1 MAKKEKNEFSAARK
15 KRRFKIAML
24 RTKKFIGAVLALAIV
39 CVAVWLF
46 VKEDVAGIIGD
57 RIAAGSS
64 SGASMPVEIAGTS
77 VKETFT
83 IGDNVGVLTDGN
95 VALYAKNGKQ
105 LLSYTHGMT
114 DPIVKA
120 AGRRFLLY
128 DRGGTKLVVRMRD
141 KVLFE
146 KEFDYKIIS
155 ANISSGGWI
164 TVVTAAQRY
173 ASQLHVWN
181 SAYDEEIFTWSSS
194 GEYIICSAADS
205 GSKTVAAAT
214 LTANASGQMVTTV
227 HIFTTEAAME
237 LGKKEFGGEAAV
249 SLEYNSSGNVKIIC
263 DSMAAVIDRSG
274 NVLGRFDFD
283 RKLISCVNAHGTSGM
298 ALVFDRY
305 TEARATDVTFI
316 GSRGEQVKTVSVS
329 GKFLCANGN
338 SSHAAVYCDG
348 TATVFDYSGNKT
360 AELTSEQDAL
370 LILLTKESVFAVTR
384 DEICE
389 VKR

>member
-57 RIAAGSS
+57 RIAASSS

-155 ANISSGGWI
+155 ANISSDGWI

-227 HIFTTEAAME
+227 HIFTTEAAVE
-237 LGKKEFGGEAAV
+237 LGKKDFSGEAAV

-263 DSMAAVIDRSG
+263 DSMAAVVDRSG
-274 NVLGRFDFD
+274 NVIGRYDFD

>member
-57 RIAAGSS
+57 RIAASSS

-155 ANISSGGWI
+155 ANISSDGWI

-227 HIFTTEAAME
+227 HIFTTEAAVE
-237 LGKKEFGGEAAV
+237 LGKKDFSGEAAV

-263 DSMAAVIDRSG
+263 DSMAAVVDRSG
-274 NVLGRFDFD
+274 NVIGRYDFD

-389 VKR
+389 VKK

>member
-57 RIAAGSS
+57 RIAASSS

-155 ANISSGGWI
+155 ANISSDGWI

-227 HIFTTEAAME
+227 HIFTRRRLWSWAKRTSAA
-237 LGKKEFGGEAAV
+237 KPP
-249 SLEYNSSGNVKIIC
+249 
-263 DSMAAVIDRSG
+263 
-274 NVLGRFDFD
+274 
-283 RKLISCVNAHGTSGM
+283 
-298 ALVFDRY
+298 
-305 TEARATDVTFI
+305 
-316 GSRGEQVKTVSVS
+316 
-329 GKFLCANGN
+329 
-338 SSHAAVYCDG
+338 
-348 TATVFDYSGNKT
+348 
-360 AELTSEQDAL
+360 
-370 LILLTKESVFAVTR
+370 
-384 DEICE
+384 
-389 VKR
+389 

>member
-15 KRRFKIAML
+15 KRRFKIVML
-24 RTKKFIGAVLALAIV
+24 RTKKFIGAVLALVIV
-39 CVAVWLF
+39 CAAVWLF

-57 RIAAGSS
+57 RIAASSS

-155 ANISSGGWI
+155 ANISSDGWI

-237 LGKKEFGGEAAV
+237 LGKKDFSGEAAV

-263 DSMAAVIDRSG
+263 DSMAAVVDRSG

-389 VKR
+389 VKK

>member
-57 RIAAGSS
+57 RIAASSS

-155 ANISSGGWI
+155 ANISSDGWI

-237 LGKKEFGGEAAV
+237 LGKKDFSGEAAV

-263 DSMAAVIDRSG
+263 DSMAAVVDRSG
-274 NVLGRFDFD
+274 NVIGRYDFD

-360 AELTSEQDAL
+360 AELTSEQDAM

>member
-57 RIAAGSS
+57 RIAAGSA

-83 IGDNVGVLTDGN
+83 VGDNVGVLTDGN

-105 LLSYTHGMT
+105 LLSYAHGMT

-155 ANISSGGWI
+155 ANISSDGWI

-227 HIFTTEAAME
+227 HIFTTEAAVE
-237 LGKKEFGGEAAV
+237 LGKKDFSGEAAV

-389 VKR
+389 VKK

>member
-57 RIAAGSS
+57 RIAASSS

-227 HIFTTEAAME
+227 HIFTTEAAIE
-237 LGKKEFGGEAAV
+237 LGKKDFSGEAAV

-263 DSMAAVIDRSG
+263 DSMAAVVDRSG
-274 NVLGRFDFD
+274 NVIGRYDFD

-338 SSHAAVYCDG
+338 SSHATVYCDG
-348 TATVFDYSGNKT
+348 TATVFDYSGNRT

>member
-57 RIAAGSS
+57 RIAASSS

-155 ANISSGGWI
+155 ANISSDGWI

-227 HIFTTEAAME
+227 HIFTTEAAIE
-237 LGKKEFGGEAAV
+237 LGKKDFSGEAAV

-263 DSMAAVIDRSG
+263 DSMAAVVDRSG
-274 NVLGRFDFD
+274 NVIGRYDFD
-283 RKLISCVNAHGTSGM
+283 RKLISCVNSHGTSGM

-389 VKR
+389 VKK

>member
-24 RTKKFIGAVLALAIV
+24 RTKKFIGAVLALVIV

-57 RIAAGSS
+57 RIAAGSA
-64 SGASMPVEIAGTS
+64 SGASMPVEIAGTA

-83 IGDNVGVLTDGN
+83 VGDNVGVLTDGN

-105 LLSYTHGMT
+105 LLSYAHGMT

-155 ANISSGGWI
+155 ANISSDGWI

-237 LGKKEFGGEAAV
+237 LGKKDFSGEAAV

-263 DSMAAVIDRSG
+263 DSMAAVVDRSG

>member
-57 RIAAGSS
+57 RIAAGSA

-83 IGDNVGVLTDGN
+83 VGDNVGVLTDGN

-146 KEFDYKIIS
+146 KELDYKIIS
-155 ANISSGGWI
+155 ANISSDGWI

-227 HIFTTEAAME
+227 HIFTTEAAVE
-237 LGKKEFGGEAAV
+237 LGKKDFSGEAAV

>member
-57 RIAAGSS
+57 RIAAGSA

-83 IGDNVGVLTDGN
+83 VGDNVGVLTDGN

-105 LLSYTHGMT
+105 LLSYAHGMT

-227 HIFTTEAAME
+227 HIFTTEAAIE
-237 LGKKEFGGEAAV
+237 LGKKDFSGEAAV

-263 DSMAAVIDRSG
+263 DSMAAVVDRSG
-274 NVLGRFDFD
+274 NVIGRYDFD

-389 VKR
+389 VKK

>member
-24 RTKKFIGAVLALAIV
+24 RTKKFIGAVLAFAIV

-57 RIAAGSS
+57 RIAASSS

-227 HIFTTEAAME
+227 HIFTTEAAIE
-237 LGKKEFGGEAAV
+237 LGKKDFSGEAAV

-263 DSMAAVIDRSG
+263 DSMAAVVDRSG
-274 NVLGRFDFD
+274 NVIGRYDFD

-389 VKR
+389 VKK

>member
-1 MAKKEKNEFSAARK
+1 M
-15 KRRFKIAML
+15 
-24 RTKKFIGAVLALAIV
+24 LALAIV

-46 VKEDVAGIIGD
+46 VKEDVAGLIGD

-64 SGASMPVEIAGTS
+64 SGASMPVEIAGTA

-83 IGDNVGVLTDGN
+83 VGDNVGVLTDGN
-95 VALYAKNGKQ
+95 VALYAKNGKK

-146 KEFDYKIIS
+146 KEFDYKIIR
-155 ANISSGGWI
+155 ANISSDGWI

-227 HIFTTEAAME
+227 HIFTTEAAVE
-237 LGKKEFGGEAAV
+237 LGKKDFSGEAAV

-283 RKLISCVNAHGTSGM
+283 RKLISCVNVHGTSGM

-389 VKR
+389 VKK

>member
-39 CVAVWLF
+39 CAAVWLF

-57 RIAAGSS
+57 RIAAGSA

-83 IGDNVGVLTDGN
+83 VGDNVGVLTDGN

-105 LLSYTHGMT
+105 LLSYTHGMA

-155 ANISSGGWI
+155 ANISSDGWI

-227 HIFTTEAAME
+227 HIFTTEAAVE
-237 LGKKEFGGEAAV
+237 LGKKDFSGEAAV

>member
-57 RIAAGSS
+57 RIAASSS

-155 ANISSGGWI
+155 ANISSDGWI

-227 HIFTTEAAME
+227 HIFTTEAAIE
-237 LGKKEFGGEAAV
+237 LGKKDFSGEAAV

-263 DSMAAVIDRSG
+263 DSMAAVVDRSG
-274 NVLGRFDFD
+274 NVIGRYDFD

-370 LILLTKESVFAVTR
+370 LIILTKESVFAVTR

>member
-24 RTKKFIGAVLALAIV
+24 RTKKFIGAVLALVIV

-57 RIAAGSS
+57 RIAASSS

-227 HIFTTEAAME
+227 HIFTTEAAIE
-237 LGKKEFGGEAAV
+237 LGKKDFSGEAAV

-263 DSMAAVIDRSG
+263 DSMAAVVDRSG
-274 NVLGRFDFD
+274 NVIGRYDFD

>member
-57 RIAAGSS
+57 RIAASSS

-155 ANISSGGWI
+155 ANISSDGWI

-237 LGKKEFGGEAAV
+237 LGKKDFSGEAAV

-263 DSMAAVIDRSG
+263 DSMAAVVDRSG
-274 NVLGRFDFD
+274 NVIGRYDFD

-389 VKR
+389 VKK

>member
-15 KRRFKIAML
+15 KRRFKIAVL

-57 RIAAGSS
+57 RIAASSS

-155 ANISSGGWI
+155 ANISSDGWI

-237 LGKKEFGGEAAV
+237 LGKKDFSGEAAV

-263 DSMAAVIDRSG
+263 DSMAAVVDRSG
-274 NVLGRFDFD
+274 NVIGRFDFD

-389 VKR
+389 VKK

>member
-24 RTKKFIGAVLALAIV
+24 RTKKFIGAVLALVIV

-57 RIAAGSS
+57 RIAASSS

-105 LLSYTHGMT
+105 LLSYAHGMT

-155 ANISSGGWI
+155 ANISSDGWI

-237 LGKKEFGGEAAV
+237 LGKKDFSGEAAV

-263 DSMAAVIDRSG
+263 DSMAAVVDRSG
-274 NVLGRFDFD
+274 NVIGRFDFD

>member
-57 RIAAGSS
+57 RIAASSS

-227 HIFTTEAAME
+227 HIFTTEAAIE
-237 LGKKEFGGEAAV
+237 LGKKDFSGEAAV

-263 DSMAAVIDRSG
+263 DSMAAVVDRSG
-274 NVLGRFDFD
+274 NVIGRYDFD

>member
-15 KRRFKIAML
+15 KRRFKIAVL
-24 RTKKFIGAVLALAIV
+24 RTKKFIGAALALVIV
-39 CVAVWLF
+39 CGAVWIF

-57 RIAAGSS
+57 RIAAASS

-95 VALYAKNGKQ
+95 VLLYAKNGKQ
-105 LLSYTHGMT
+105 LLSYAHGMT

-173 ASQLHVWN
+173 ASQLHVWS

-214 LTANASGQMVTTV
+214 LTANTSGQMVTTV
-227 HIFTTEAAME
+227 HIFTTEAAVE
-237 LGKKEFGGEAAV
+237 LGKKDFGGEAAV
-249 SLEYNSSGNVKIIC
+249 SLEYNSSGNIKLIC

-283 RKLISCVNAHGTSGM
+283 RKLISCVNVHGTSGM
-298 ALVFDRY
+298 ALIFDRY

-316 GSRGEQVKTVSVS
+316 GSSGEKVKTVSVG

-338 SSHAAVYCDG
+338 SANAAVYCDG
-348 TATVFDYSGNKT
+348 EVTVFDYSGNKT

>member
-57 RIAAGSS
+57 RIAAGSA

-83 IGDNVGVLTDGN
+83 VGDNVGVLTDGN
-95 VALYAKNGKQ
+95 VALYAKNGKK

-155 ANISSGGWI
+155 ANISSDGWI

-237 LGKKEFGGEAAV
+237 LGKKDFSGEAAV

>member
-39 CVAVWLF
+39 CAAVWLF

-57 RIAAGSS
+57 RIAAGSA

-155 ANISSGGWI
+155 ANISSDGWI

>member
-57 RIAAGSS
+57 RIAAGSA
-64 SGASMPVEIAGTS
+64 SGASMPVEIAGTA

-83 IGDNVGVLTDGN
+83 VGDNVGVLTDGN

-105 LLSYTHGMT
+105 LLFYTHGMT

-155 ANISSGGWI
+155 ANISSDGWI

-237 LGKKEFGGEAAV
+237 LGKKDFSGEAAV

-283 RKLISCVNAHGTSGM
+283 RKLISCVNVHGTSGM

-389 VKR
+389 VKK

>member
-57 RIAAGSS
+57 RIAAGSA
-64 SGASMPVEIAGTS
+64 SGASMPVEIAGTA

-155 ANISSGGWI
+155 ANISSDGWI

-338 SSHAAVYCDG
+338 SSRAAVYCDG

>member
-57 RIAAGSS
+57 RIAASSS

-120 AGRRFLLY
+120 AGRRFLIY

-155 ANISSGGWI
+155 ANISSDGWI

-237 LGKKEFGGEAAV
+237 LGKKDFSGEAAV

-263 DSMAAVIDRSG
+263 DSMAAVVDRSG
-274 NVLGRFDFD
+274 NVIGRYDFD

-389 VKR
+389 VKK

>member
-57 RIAAGSS
+57 RIAASSS

-155 ANISSGGWI
+155 ANISSSGWI

-227 HIFTTEAAME
+227 HIFTTEAAIE
-237 LGKKEFGGEAAV
+237 LGKKDFSGEAAV

-263 DSMAAVIDRSG
+263 DSMAAVVDRSG
-274 NVLGRFDFD
+274 NVIGRYDFD

>member
-1 MAKKEKNEFSAARK
+1 M
-15 KRRFKIAML
+15 
-24 RTKKFIGAVLALAIV
+24 

-57 RIAAGSS
+57 RIAASSS

-227 HIFTTEAAME
+227 HIFTTEAAIE
-237 LGKKEFGGEAAV
+237 LGKKDFSGEAAV

-263 DSMAAVIDRSG
+263 DSMAAVVDRSG
-274 NVLGRFDFD
+274 NVIGRYDFD
-283 RKLISCVNAHGTSGM
+283 RKLISCVNVHGTSGM

-316 GSRGEQVKTVSVS
+316 GNRGEQVKTVSVS

>member
-57 RIAAGSS
+57 RIAAGSA
-64 SGASMPVEIAGTS
+64 SGASMPVEIAGTA

-83 IGDNVGVLTDGN
+83 VGDNVGVLTDGN

-105 LLSYTHGMT
+105 LLSYTHGMI

-155 ANISSGGWI
+155 ANISSDGWI

-214 LTANASGQMVTTV
+214 LTANASGQIVTTV

-237 LGKKEFGGEAAV
+237 LGKKDFSGEAAV

>member
-24 RTKKFIGAVLALAIV
+24 RTKKFIGAVLALVIV

-57 RIAAGSS
+57 RIAAGSA
-64 SGASMPVEIAGTS
+64 SGASMPVEIAGTA

-83 IGDNVGVLTDGN
+83 VGDNVGVLTDGN

-105 LLSYTHGMT
+105 LLSYAHGMT

-155 ANISSGGWI
+155 ANISSDGWI

-237 LGKKEFGGEAAV
+237 LGKKDFSGEAAV

-263 DSMAAVIDRSG
+263 DSMAAVVDRSG

-389 VKR
+389 VKK

>member
-57 RIAAGSS
+57 RIAASSS

-227 HIFTTEAAME
+227 HIFTTEAAIE
-237 LGKKEFGGEAAV
+237 LGKKDFSGEAAV

>member
-57 RIAAGSS
+57 RIAAGSA
-64 SGASMPVEIAGTS
+64 SGASMPVEIAGTA

-155 ANISSGGWI
+155 ANISSDGWI

-237 LGKKEFGGEAAV
+237 LGKKDFSGEAAV

>member
-57 RIAAGSS
+57 RIAAGSA

-83 IGDNVGVLTDGN
+83 VGDNVGVLTDGN

-155 ANISSGGWI
+155 ANISSDGWI

-274 NVLGRFDFD
+274 NVIGRYDFD

>member
-57 RIAAGSS
+57 RIAASSS

-173 ASQLHVWN
+173 ASQLHAWN

-237 LGKKEFGGEAAV
+237 LGKKDFSGEAAV

-329 GKFLCANGN
+329 GKFLCASGN

>member
-57 RIAAGSS
+57 RIAAGSA

-83 IGDNVGVLTDGN
+83 VGDNVGVLTDGN

-155 ANISSGGWI
+155 ANISSDGWI

-338 SSHAAVYCDG
+338 SSRAAVYCDG

>member
-57 RIAAGSS
+57 RIAAGSA
-64 SGASMPVEIAGTS
+64 SGASMPVEIAGTA

-83 IGDNVGVLTDGN
+83 VGDNVGVLTDGN

-155 ANISSGGWI
+155 ANISSDGWI

-227 HIFTTEAAME
+227 HIFTTEAAVE
-237 LGKKEFGGEAAV
+237 LGKKDFSGEAAV

-389 VKR
+389 VKK

>member
-24 RTKKFIGAVLALAIV
+24 RTKKFIGAVLALVIV
-39 CVAVWLF
+39 CAAVWLF

-57 RIAAGSS
+57 RIAAGSA
-64 SGASMPVEIAGTS
+64 SGASMPVEIAGTA

-155 ANISSGGWI
+155 ANISSDGWI
-164 TVVTAAQRY
+164 TAVTAAQRY

-237 LGKKEFGGEAAV
+237 LGKKDFSGEAAV

-389 VKR
+389 VKK

>member
-57 RIAAGSS
+57 RIAAGSA
-64 SGASMPVEIAGTS
+64 SGASMPVEIAGTA

-83 IGDNVGVLTDGN
+83 VGDNVGVLTDGN

-155 ANISSGGWI
+155 ANISSDGWI

-227 HIFTTEAAME
+227 HIFTTEAAVE
-237 LGKKEFGGEAAV
+237 LGKKDFSGEAAV